1 MQFVITFIQN
11 KKTGKREQYCGFFYN
26 PANGKYSDK
35 EGYVLCELDSVILF
49 YVLNGR
55 IAIETLE
62 NYEVVTETLGI

>member
-11 KKTGKREQYCGFFYN
+11 KKTGKREQYCGLFYN

-55 IAIETLE
+55 IAIETLGD
-62 NYEVVTETLGI
+62 YEVVTETLGI